1 MINKLLL
8 TLSLASLSLSAMS
21 ADVKPVW
28 LNPEVNQVNREARRA
43 DFFAYESEE
52 LAKAGDKTK
61 SSRYLSMEGKWR
73 FNFVKDHNL
82 APKDFF
88 SLKFDDSSWV
98 DFPVPGLFEMEGYG
112 DKTYKNAGFAWCT
125 TFDNNPPYISETNN
139 YTGSY
144 RRTFDLPA
152 DWNGQE
158 VYFHVGSATSNL
170 SVWVNGK
177 YVGYSEDA
185 KVAAEFNITK
195 YLKKGQN
202 LIAMQVMR
210 WCDGSYLED
219 QDFWRF
225 TGIARE
231 VYLYARPKVHIEDLC
246 VNADLINNYKEGSL
260 SGEIKIA
267 AAKGKTVEMLLM
279 DVQGKQVEQSS
290 TTMLNNGPF
299 TFSWASLGSVEAWT
313 AETPNLYTLL
323 ITLKQGDKV
332 LEVVRQKVGFR
343 HIEIKNAQLLVN
355 GQPILIKG
363 ADRHELDPDGGYIVS
378 MERMIQDIKIMKQL
392 NINAVRT
399 CHYPDDPR
407 WYDLCDE
414 YGIYLTAESNLESH
428 GMGYGDGTLA
438 KRDDFAKAHIERQEG
453 NVLSFRNHPSIIV
466 WSLGNEA
473 GYGPNFEK
481 AYDWVKATDKTRP
494 CQFEQAR
501 DNGKTDIFCPMY
513 ADYNHCERYSK
524 GDNPRPLIQCE
535 YAHAMGN
542 SMGGFKE
549 YWELVRKYPKYQ
561 GGYIWD
567 FVDQGLR
574 DRSPVTGREIFTYG
588 GDYGKYPAS
597 DYNFNCNG
605 IIAPDRRFNPHAYEV
620 QYYYQNAWI
629 TDKGFKDGKLE
640 VYNENFFKTLDD
652 LELVWFLG
660 GAGNNGHHRDGV
672 PAGLT
677 YGHGGTIDISGI
689 QPQQR
694 KVITDEKLQQII
706 QKMSSHH
713 GDQELLLNF
722 YFKSKEGAPLID
734 KGQVLA
740 KQQFVINPYQFPELA
755 PLSPPEG
762 GTIATKSNEAPSGA
776 VGGASKEETNSYVK
790 LSAAG
795 TDLYIGKWTG
805 WIDYITV
812 DGKDMLQ
819 NRESI
824 VPEFWRAPT
833 DNDYGAGLQNR
844 FRTWHNPQMKL
855 KEVSVNDG
863 LPVVTATFDLPD
875 QKAQLTMTYTL
886 TSDGEVIVR
895 EQLTTDK
902 EAKVSD
908 LFRYG
913 MTLQM
918 PRQYDRVKYYGRG
931 PVENYIDRHDSE
943 FLGIYENEVLK
954 EYFEYVRPQESGN
967 HTDIRWFQVLD
978 KDGNGLCFYGNA
990 PMEASALPYTRD
1002 QLDDGPHKDKAWG
1015 HHSGDLIAPDITQ
1028 VHITQRQFGLGCVNS
1043 WGAWPREEYRLPYKD
1058 YDFTFAIKPV
1068 K

>member
-8 TLSLASLSLSAMS
+8 SLSFVSLSFTAMA

-43 DFFAYESEE
+43 DFFAYETEE
-52 LAKAGDKTK
+52 LAKAGDKAK
-61 SSRYLSMEGKWR
+61 SSRYMSMEGKWR

-82 APKDFF
+82 APKDFYT
-88 SLKFDDSSWV
+88 LKFDDSSWV
-98 DFPVPGLFEMEGYG
+98 DFPVPGLFEIEGYG
-112 DKTYKNAGFAWCT
+112 DKTYKNAGYAWCT

-185 KVAAEFNITK
+185 KVAAEFNISK

-231 VYLYARPKVHIEDLC
+231 VYLYARPKVHIEDIVVTQDFVGGKGVL
-246 VNADLINNYKEGSL
+246 NADVK
-260 SGEIKIA
+260 A
-267 AAKGKTVEMLLM
+267 PKGTTVETVLQDSNGQTVELANVKPWSAEIPTLYNLM
-279 DVQGKQVEQSS
+279 V
-290 TTMLNNGPF
+290 
-299 TFSWASLGSVEAWT
+299 
-313 AETPNLYTLL
+313 
-323 ITLKQGDKV
+323 TLKKGDQV
-332 LEVVRQKVGFR
+332 LEVVKQRVGFR
-343 HIEIKNAQLLVN
+343 HIEIKGGQLLIN

-428 GMGYGDGTLA
+428 GMGYGEGTLA

-481 AYDWVKATDKTRP
+481 AYDWVKATDNTRP

-501 DNGKTDIFCPMY
+501 ENGKTDIFCPMY

-549 YWELVRKYPKYQ
+549 YWELIRKYPKYQ

-574 DRSPVTGREIFTYG
+574 DRSPITGRQIFTYG

-605 IIAPDRRFNPHAYEV
+605 IIAPDRRLNPHAYEV

-629 TDKGFKDGKLE
+629 TDKGFKDGRLE

-694 KVITDEKLQQII
+694 KVITDEKLKQII
-706 QKMSSHH
+706 EKMSGHH

-722 YFKSKEGAPLID
+722 YFKSKNGAPLID

-740 KQQFVINPYQFPELA
+740 KQQFVVNPYQFPS
-755 PLSPPEG
+755 LS
-762 GTIATKSNEAPSGA
+762 AAVSDASPSGPA
-776 VGGASKEETNSYVK
+776 VAKEETNTYVK
-790 LSAAG
+790 LSANG
-795 TDLYIGKWTG
+795 TDLYVGKHTG

-833 DNDYGAGLQNR
+833 DNDYGAGLQRR
-844 FRTWHNPQMKL
+844 FATWCNPQMKL
-855 KEVSVNDG
+855 KDCSLCDNSV
-863 LPVVTATFDLPD
+863 VATFDLPD

-886 TSDGEVIVR
+886 IPEGEVIVR

-913 MTLQM
+913 MVLQM

-931 PVENYIDRHDSE
+931 PIENYIDRHDSE

-967 HTDIRWFQVLD
+967 HTDIRWFSVID
-978 KDGNGLCFYGNA
+978 KDGKGLQFFSNA

-1015 HHSGDLIAPDITQ
+1015 RHSGDLIPAGPTE